1 MRWFGWRPRATR
13 LLPLLLGLVM
23 VAFVALS
30 VTLLFY
36 VAENSSIREDLRG
49 FASLIV
55 RMR

>member
-13 LLPLLLGLVM
+13 LLLLLLGLVM